1 MPPVSEVGRRHLLKK
16 ALRDVLA
23 EGARGLEELEEFARV
38 FQTPDD
44 AYAYLQAFGFRV
56 SKGAWPFD
64 PVPRHGQREGCS
76 HGTFYG
82 TREFLCMAVHA
93 EGYPVAELDAWSRVD
108 GDFAGRYSSYGFK
121 RLAKEG
127 VPGEYAGVLA
137 ERGAGLNY
145 VLAAWKNG
153 IPLEYAVAGLD
164 G

>member
-16 ALRDVLA
+16 ALRGVLA
-23 EGARGLEELEEFARV
+23 EGARGLDEAEEFARV

-44 AYAYLQAFGFRV
+44 AYAYLRGFGFRV

-64 PVPRHGQREGCS
+64 PVPRHGQRDGCG
-76 HGTFYG
+76 HGTFYS

-108 GDFAGRYSSYGFK
+108 GDFTRRYSRYGFK
-121 RLAKEG
+121 RLTKEA

-137 ERGAGLNY
+137 GKGAGLNY

-153 IPLEYAVAGLD
+153 VPLEYAVAGLD